1 MPLILLDQCELY
13 SEHCGSMKDA
23 NGNVIKE
30 KEGAYPTL
38 KAVQEIFTMMRQKL
52 SILMK
57 QNMKMYKGF

>member
-1 MPLILLDQCELY
+1 
-13 SEHCGSMKDA
+13 MKDA